1 MSNPLD
7 IANLGIGMLGYNIGK
22 VHAMAWLNMP
32 LYYYPPPAR
41 PVLVGVSGR
50 TPGKVE
56 SFAKRYGFKKT
67 FPDWRMLVKDPEVDV
82 VDICTPPNLH
92 AEASILSLEAG
103 KHVLCEKPMARNR
116 REAEAMLHAARKS
129 GMKHMTAFNFR
140 FIPAVSYA
148 RKLIQEGFVGR
159 VLNFRGA
166 YLNIEV
172 GDLGFTDPNFP
183 LVWQFRSETAGYGP
197 VSDLGSH
204 ILDIARFLV
213 GEVRAVAGATATYIK
228 ERPIPESPE
237 KKGKVEVEDSAVA
250 ALRFAN
256 GALGTIETSWMA
268 PGRKDFL
275 RFEVT
280 GSEGSLRFNLERL
293 NELEIFTLMDPNEKR
308 GFRDVLVTSRAHP
321 TMEKFWPEQGGGFGF
336 EHTFVN
342 EVHHLT
348 DCIVNDKEVE
358 PDGASFDDGYQNC
371 VLMDAIIESSKDE
384 RWVHLE

>member
-1 MSNPLD
+1 MTNRAAPT
-7 IANLGIGMLGYNIGK
+7 NLGIGMLGYNIGK
-22 VHAMAWLNMP
+22 VHAMAWLTLP

-41 PVLVGVSGR
+41 PVLVAVGGR
-50 TPGKVE
+50 SRERVE
-56 SFAKRYGFKKT
+56 SFARRFGFKKT
-67 FPDWRMLVKDPEVDV
+67 YADWKALVKDHDVDV

-92 AEASILSLEAG
+92 AEPSILSLEAG

-116 REAEAMLHAARKS
+116 REAEAMLRAARKS

-140 FIPAVSYA
+140 FIPAVIYA

-172 GDLGFTDPNFP
+172 GDLGFNDPNFP
-183 LVWQFRSETAGYGP
+183 LVWQFKSETAGYGS

-204 ILDIARFLV
+204 ILDIARFLA
-213 GEVRAVAGATATYIK
+213 GEVTAVAGATATFVK

-250 ALRFAN
+250 ALKFAN

-268 PGRKDFL
+268 PGRKDYL

-293 NELEIFTLMDPNEKR
+293 NELEIFTFKDPNEKR
-308 GFRDVLVTSRAHP
+308 GYRDVLVTSRAHP
-321 TMEKFWPEQGGGFGF
+321 TMEKFYPEQGGGFGF

-342 EVHHLT
+342 EVHHLCN
-348 DCIVNDKEVE
+348 CIVNDKIVE
-358 PDGASFDDGYQNC
+358 PDGASFDDGYKNC